1 MRVMFNC
8 TMKARNDFLYLVSS
22 QCYPIHH
29 DHYHRHAHS
38 TYRRPAA
45 KIQFQSLV
53 TEGNSWLYEFSQR
66 HVSMSVSSTCCVL
79 FFLSQVQCHCP
90 RESSGRCSSHASLSF
105 WRVVA
110 NMYRDS
116 CYVIIGTWIF
126 FSTCRPLSL
135 TNWTI
140 VSGY

>member
-1 MRVMFNC
+1 MYNESKKRFS
-8 TMKARNDFLYLVSS
+8 VSCIQS
-22 QCYPIHH
+22 MLSYTSWSLSSTRSC
-29 DHYHRHAHS
+29 S

-105 WRVVA
+105 WRVLA